1 MGIGIDV
8 DTLKNKGNNDLWHID
23 EQEDIKDPFGL
34 IPHCIHPQDHDH
46 CNVKALLEEVKS
58 GGIVTH
64 NQQQQRI

>member
-1 MGIGIDV
+1 M
-8 DTLKNKGNNDLWHID
+8 N